1 MIMTMDNYYFMV
13 IIVFMVQANYSM
25 IARVVIKIIIT
36 MNLLC

>member
-1 MIMTMDNYYFMV
+1 MDNYYFM
-13 IIVFMVQANYSM
+13 IVFIMVLANYSM